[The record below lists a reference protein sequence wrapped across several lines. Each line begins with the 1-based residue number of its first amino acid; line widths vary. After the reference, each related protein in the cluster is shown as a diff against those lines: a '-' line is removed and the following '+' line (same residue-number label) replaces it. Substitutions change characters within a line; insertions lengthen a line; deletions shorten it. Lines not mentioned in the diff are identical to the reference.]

1 MTDHQPQADFFLPG
15 TAEKEMERIQKVTD
29 ATERQVIEAAGTK
42 IVLPGPEDDPEAM
55 LDAFVKSQ
63 SVLAGSKI
71 DVDVA
76 NEMKQARHNAH
87 ITQLRMI
94 EMEKRRQRRDKAT
107 GKRDKA

>member
-1 MTDHQPQADFFLPG
+1 
-15 TAEKEMERIQKVTD
+15 
-29 ATERQVIEAAGTK
+29 
-42 IVLPGPEDDPEAM
+42 M